1 MGILVLPFTSRHDRY
16 FSMRNLAGRVVRTQI
31 RFRVAYPT
39 LSTALGFAVSFA
51 SNVLLL
57 LWLQPKLDPTP
68 SAAAPQPLG
77 VFIEIPW
84 PNGTIS
90 TYWLKDKDAIYE
102 TIPTILAEVF
112 INGWSIDIETPSP
125 STTIGTMTATV
136 L

>member
-57 LWLQPKLDPTP
+57 LWLHPKLDPTP

-102 TIPTILAEVF
+102 TVPTILAEVF